1 MRAAGPAG
9 HGPEEGAMKAWL
21 REARRRLGHPFWG
34 SLAVLV
40 SAWAFVVWGVPY
52 LPPLVGVDSAPV
64 PSSVVW
70 QYMLTVTLA
79 VVLYVSADEERWRRF
94 RGPIR
99 ALLADPD
106 LGLLRGVVL
115 AAAMA
120 VVGWGTYGAVKPD
133 YGAPASLRSV
143 HPAPPDHIDFRGE
156 TMRLSEMENPLRE
169 EGDLEEHVERGTR
182 VYVENCVPCHG
193 DRLDGAGHFADA
205 FNPTP
210 IDLTSGGNLPQ
221 LSESFVF
228 WRIAK
233 GGPGLPSEGT
243 PWNSAMPAWEDVL
256 TEREIWSVIVYLY
269 ERTGFTPRASGGH
282 GDEGAEGAGGTASAA
297 PEARPDGLASADREG
312 ER

>member
-1 MRAAGPAG
+1 MRGIV
-9 HGPEEGAMKAWL
+9 ERL
-21 REARRRLGHPFWG
+21 RHPFWG
-34 SLAVLV
+34 SLAFLV
-40 SAWAFVVWGVPY
+40 ASYLLIEYGIPY
-52 LPPLVGVDSAPV
+52 LPPLVGVESAPV
-64 PSSVVW
+64 PDSVVF
-70 QYMLTVTLA
+70 QYFVSVLLGIL
-79 VVLYVSADEERWRRF
+79 LYVSSDEERWRQF
-94 RGPIR
+94 REPPHR
-99 ALLADPD
+99 LLADPEK
-106 LGLLRGVVL
+106 GTLRIVTLV
-115 AAAMA
+115 AAMA
-120 VVGWGTYGAVKPD
+120 VVGWTTYSAVRPS

-143 HPAPPDHIDFRGE
+143 HPAPPDQIQFRGE

-169 EGDLEEHVERGTR
+169 EGELEEHVRRGAR

-193 DRLDGAGHFADA
+193 DRLDGQGHFAPA

-269 ERTGFTPRASGGH
+269 ERTGFTPREMEGGH
-282 GDEGAEGAGGTASAA
+282 GEGGGEGGETALRPPGDAEAGLRPPGGAVGDGGTVVARAGGQ
-297 PEARPDGLASADREG
+297 P
-312 ER
+312 